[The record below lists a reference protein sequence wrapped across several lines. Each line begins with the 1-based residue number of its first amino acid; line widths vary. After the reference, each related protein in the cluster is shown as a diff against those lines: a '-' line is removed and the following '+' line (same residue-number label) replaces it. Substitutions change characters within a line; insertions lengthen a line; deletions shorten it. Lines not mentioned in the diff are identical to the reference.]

1 MEQKKDS
8 SMELNETSDEHKTR
22 QTTELLLANKKLIL
36 QIQDNEK
43 RTAELVTANK
53 EIAFQNTEKEKRA
66 SELVIANTELA
77 FQNQEK
83 ENRAAELFI
92 ANTELAFQNTEKEKR
107 AAELVVANAELAFQ
121 NQEKENRAAELL
133 IANTELAFQNQEK
146 ENRAAELLIAN
157 TELIF
162 QNKEKEKRAAE
173 LVIANTELIFQN
185 KEKEK
190 RAAELVLANNELE
203 AFTYISSHHLQE
215 PLRKIQVFSD
225 RILTE
230 ELQNFSAKG
239 KFYFERIKVSASHMQ
254 ALINDLLTYSRTNVT
269 ERKFESTNINTVINT
284 ALEDLKEDLL
294 LQNAIIEISGN
305 CKANII
311 TSQFEQLFY
320 NLISNSI
327 KFSKPDET
335 PHVTIES
342 FYTKPNIGNI
352 TLPNDYCHIIVSDN
366 GIGFDS
372 QFENRVFEMFQQ
384 LHSKT
389 DYKGTGIGLAIV
401 KKIVENHNGIIKA
414 SGKLN
419 EGVKFDIY
427 IPVEH

>member
-8 SMELNETSDEHKTR
+8 SLELNETLDEHKTN
-22 QTTELLLANKKLIL
+22 QTAELLLANKKLVL

-66 SELVIANTELA
+66 SELVIANAELA

-83 ENRAAELFI
+83 EN
-92 ANTELAFQNTEKEKR
+92 R

-133 IANTELAFQNQEK
+133 IANTEL
-146 ENRAAELLIAN
+146 L
-157 TELIF
+157 F
-162 QNKEKEKRAAE
+162 QNKEKENRAAE

-190 RAAELVLANNELE
+190 RAAELVLANKELE
-203 AFTYISSHHLQE
+203 TFTYISSHHLQE
-215 PLRKIQVFSD
+215 PLRKIQIFSD

-230 ELQNFSAKG
+230 ELQNFSDKG

-254 ALINDLLTYSRTNVT
+254 VLINDLLTYSKTNVT
-269 ERKFESTNINTVINT
+269 ERKFESTNLNTVINSV
-284 ALEDLKEDLL
+284 LEGLKDDLL
-294 LQNAIIEISGN
+294 LQNAIVEISGN

-311 TSQFEQLFY
+311 ISQFKQLFY

-335 PHVTIES
+335 LHIKIES
-342 FYTKPNIGNI
+342 AYTKPNIENLS
-352 TLPNDYCHIIVSDN
+352 LPNDYCHIIISDN

-414 SGKLN
+414 SGSVN
-419 EGVKFDIY
+419 QGAKFDIY